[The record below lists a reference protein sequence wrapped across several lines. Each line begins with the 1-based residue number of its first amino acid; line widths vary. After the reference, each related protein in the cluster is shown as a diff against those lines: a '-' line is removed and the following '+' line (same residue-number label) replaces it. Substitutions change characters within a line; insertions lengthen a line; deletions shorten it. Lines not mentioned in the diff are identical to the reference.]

1 MSQTV
6 QLSQC
11 VSNLEV
17 VFWDTG
23 MQVERWP
30 VEGEALAFQTL
41 DKLTLFWISL
51 LSITK
56 FKIKGHKLLKLESI
70 NFCLCTPASISTFF
84 KTCFFLLVFYILKI
98 WSGHKYST
106 LLFLW
111 CVCLIA
117 LKLKQFSPLMVFS
130 IMLAGVGM
138 VEVFFMQICSRSQK
152 HTLLVHPFINIPCWN
167 ISTLLI
173 GTYIHTFLV
182 GTYFDIPYWNI
193 YSNIPW
199 WDIFQHSI
207 LEHVFKHSLMG
218 HISTLHNWTCI
229 KNIP

>member
-1 MSQTV
+1 MHGTES
-6 QLSQC
+6 LS
-11 VSNLEV
+11 VL
-17 VFWDTG
+17 
-23 MQVERWP
+23 
-30 VEGEALAFQTL
+30 
-41 DKLTLFWISL
+41 
-51 LSITK
+51 
-56 FKIKGHKLLKLESI
+56 
-70 NFCLCTPASISTFF
+70 
-84 KTCFFLLVFYILKI
+84 FLLVFYIIKI

-138 VEVFFMQICSRSQK
+138 VEAFFMQICSRSQK
-152 HTLLVHPFINIPCWN
+152 HTLLVHLFINIPCWN

-173 GTYIHTFLV
+173 GTYIQTFLV

-218 HISTLHNWTCI
+218 HISTLLDGNYRSLTFTLLNRSCASDAICCKIALNWLKFQKAKVPLRHPKKWWPPISI
-229 KNIP
+229 KMGQKKAKIPNFHLK

>member
-1 MSQTV
+1 MPLYPCQYFYFF
-6 QLSQC
+6 Q
-11 VSNLEV
+11 NL
-17 VFWDTG
+17 F
-23 MQVERWP
+23 
-30 VEGEALAFQTL
+30 F
-41 DKLTLFWISL
+41 
-51 LSITK
+51 
-56 FKIKGHKLLKLESI
+56 
-70 NFCLCTPASISTFF
+70 SIS
-84 KTCFFLLVFYILKI
+84 FLHRKI
-98 WSGHKYST
+98 WSGHKYSK

-130 IMLAGVGM
+130 ITLAGVGM
-138 VEVFFMQICSRSQK
+138 VEAFFMQICSRSQK

-173 GTYIHTFLV
+173 GTYIQTFLV